1 MTYLDTL
8 WHAKNFDIKK
18 DISDTMKK
26 KIMYFRR
33 RKSMIFGQQ
42 KSKLCFMQRSHENK
56 LGNFFGKKMKNV
68 VDLGICLPCQF
79 WHFYSTQLG
88 QKIENAKKIGKTC
101 TWLSG
106 NDPYFCGEK
115 RGWMSISSAFE
126 FSFSFTLF
134 IFSVFN
140 WTLTVHTSLAG
151 SIMTLTFIWILA
163 MITIKTEGTIT
174 FTIKVPLCSPCLQ

>member
-1 MTYLDTL
+1 MMLCFFRISHLGCSIQWGYYGLWNMGHSLRAMCIKQKNEKKRTFIKCHLMTCSDIWWHIWTL
-8 WHAKNFDIKK
+8 HDISRILTYKK

-26 KIMYFRR
+26 KTMYFRR
-33 RKSMIFGQQ
+33 RKGMIFGQQ

-88 QKIENAKKIGKTC
+88 QKIENAKKNGKTC

-106 NDPYFCGEK
+106 NDPYFK
-115 RGWMSISSAFE
+115 SLSIE
-126 FSFSFTLF
+126 CYY
-134 IFSVFN
+134 
-140 WTLTVHTSLAG
+140 
-151 SIMTLTFIWILA
+151 
-163 MITIKTEGTIT
+163 
-174 FTIKVPLCSPCLQ
+174 P